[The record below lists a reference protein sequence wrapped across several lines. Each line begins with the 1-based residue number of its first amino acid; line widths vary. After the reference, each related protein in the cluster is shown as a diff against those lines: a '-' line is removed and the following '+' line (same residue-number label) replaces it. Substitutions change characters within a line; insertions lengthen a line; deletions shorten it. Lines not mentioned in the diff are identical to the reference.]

1 MNPNTAFVAEQKAR
15 VSEIADLLIII
26 QTAIISG
33 NVVPSTAANSIG
45 IAVDALQGVA
55 AALNGL
61 ESLAR
66 ATETTK

>member
-1 MNPNTAFVAEQKAR
+1 MNQNTAFVAEQKTR
-15 VSEIADLLIII
+15 VSEVADLLIVI
-26 QTAIISG
+26 QTAITSG

-55 AALNGL
+55 TALNGL

-66 ATETTK
+66 AAE